1 MNRIKLLQCDLNQ
14 IVNESNQEWRI
25 ESNRESKSESRIEVM
40 EFATVSLRIVVNREV
55 FNTIRQYE
63 SADPGE
69 HYASAWG
76 AAWGGAASLL
86 GVLLL
91 GGFSQVT

>member
-1 MNRIKLLQCDLNQ
+1 
-14 IVNESNQEWRI
+14 
-25 ESNRESKSESRIEVM
+25 M
-40 EFATVSLRIVVNREV
+40 EFATASLRIVVNRKV

-69 HYASAWG
+69 HYASALG
-76 AAWGGAASLL
+76 AGGGAASLL